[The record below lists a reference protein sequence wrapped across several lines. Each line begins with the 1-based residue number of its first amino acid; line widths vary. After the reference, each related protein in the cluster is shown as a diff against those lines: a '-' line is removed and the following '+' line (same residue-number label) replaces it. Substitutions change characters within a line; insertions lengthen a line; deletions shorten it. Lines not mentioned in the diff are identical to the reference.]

1 MSASGERDRWSRER
15 QYSREL
21 EENLRHSRDSS
32 PDRDPSRN
40 KTKRIKVGNDRETQI
55 LQFHDK
61 VSDLLICTV
70 CLANP
75 NTEIYQCHY
84 GHLMCIGCFY
94 RLLADAR
101 IKDEQARCPKCRV
114 DMSRNSCVRNLVVEL
129 LLSELLSDCIYCNTT
144 MPRNK
149 LDSHS
154 KECKG
159 RPLSCVYAKVGCSWT
174 GPAHSSQQHTE
185 ECDFQN
191 RPAKEIITHINKS
204 DRKHEEQAEKYRSV
218 TSFMSNAKL
227 FFTDIVL
234 NPHRTDDFIPQLY
247 YESSKFNLFG
257 HYWLGRGKVTGD
269 EHNYQRSLSLKLVL
283 KGKSNM
289 DIEFCFIRDPY
300 CCVEVVPEVHRH
312 SFTPEDVESEYKEIR
327 LIQPL
332 DLNNLLAEKSI
343 KFRLYMAQ
351 V

>member
-1 MSASGERDRWSRER
+1 MSGSSEHWNRQR
-15 QYSREL
+15 QYSRDL

-32 PDRDPSRN
+32 PDRDTPRN
-40 KTKRIKVGNDRETQI
+40 KTKRIKVGNDREAQI
-55 LQFHDK
+55 LQFHEK

-129 LLSELLSDCIYCNTT
+129 LLSELLSDCIYCNAT
-144 MPRNK
+144 MSRNR
-149 LDSHS
+149 LESHT

-159 RPLSCVYAKVGCSWT
+159 RPVNCTYIKVGCTWT
-174 GPAHSSQQHTE
+174 GASHSSHQHAD
-185 ECDFQN
+185 ECDFQH
-191 RPAKEIITHINKS
+191 RPARDIIAHINKS
-204 DRKHEEQAEKYRSV
+204 DRKHDDQIGRFRSV
-218 TSFMSNAKL
+218 TSFMSHAKL

-234 NPHRTDDFIPQLY
+234 SPHRTDDFIPQLF

-257 HYWLGRGKVTGD
+257 HYWLVRGRVQGD
-269 EHNYQRSLSLKLVL
+269 EHNFQRTLSLKVVL
-283 KGKSNM
+283 KGKSSM
-289 DIEFCFIRDPY
+289 EVEFCFTRDAY
-300 CCVEVVPEVHRH
+300 STVDIIPEVSRH
-312 SFTPEDVESEYKEIR
+312 SYTAEDSESDYVEIK
-327 LIQPL
+327 LVQPL

-351 V
+351 L